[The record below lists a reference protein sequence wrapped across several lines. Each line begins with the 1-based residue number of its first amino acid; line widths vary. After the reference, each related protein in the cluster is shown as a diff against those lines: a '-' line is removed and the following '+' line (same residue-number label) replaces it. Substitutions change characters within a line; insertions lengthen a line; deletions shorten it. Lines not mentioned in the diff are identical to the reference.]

1 MTETQ
6 TLMDQ
11 YQLPDLTQ
19 RDVELFRSSNYIDAA
34 TRGKLDKLVEIK
46 SRINAVDVRIE
57 GLEKEAKETEDD
69 QKRLR
74 ENIDKLKSTAEAKQL
89 IARYVAKADAQ
100 ETQLEQIEKEKR
112 TANEERTHQQ
122 AELAAAIR
130 AFELNRKL
138 QP

>member
-1 MTETQ
+1 MTGTQ
-6 TLMDQ
+6 ALMDR
-11 YQLPDLTQ
+11 YELSNLTR
-19 RDVELFRSSNYIDAA
+19 RDVELFVASNYIDAA
-34 TRGKLDKLVEIK
+34 TRAELDKLIEIK
-46 SRINAVDVRIE
+46 SRINAVDTRIAAV
-57 GLEKEAKETEDD
+57 EKEAEEIGED

-100 ETQLEQIEKEKR
+100 ETRLEQIEKEKR
-112 TANEERTHQQ
+112 TANEERTKLQ
-122 AELAAAIR
+122 AELDAAIR